1 MKKLVIAAVAA
12 LSTLLVGCT
21 VNVGG
26 SPVPEGAVEVPQVQ
40 AEAPETVPETTVPPA
55 PPQTLR
61 EKLVAIPGMTPY
73 MADTAVELI
82 NSDPGYVEAILEGC
96 EMGLTSEFFVNTAME
111 GATEDGPLDEE
122 AMVILPQVFET
133 IWTHYCVNSL

>member
-1 MKKLVIAAVAA
+1 MKKLVMAAVAA

-21 VNVGG
+21 VTVGG

-40 AEAPETVPETTVPPA
+40 AEAPETIPSTTVTPA
-55 PPQTLR
+55 PHQTLR
-61 EKLVAIPGMTPY
+61 EKLREIPGMTSD

-96 EMGLTSEFFVNTAME
+96 GMGLTSEFFVNTAME
-111 GATEDGPLDEE
+111 GATENGPLDEE

-133 IWTHYCVNSL
+133 IWTHYCTNSL

>member
-1 MKKLVIAAVAA
+1 MNKLVMAAVAA
-12 LSTLLVGCT
+12 MSTLLVGCT
-21 VNVGG
+21 VHVGG
-26 SPVPEGAVEVPQVQ
+26 SPAPEGVVEAPQVQ
-40 AEAPETVPETTVPPA
+40 AEAPATVPDTTVPPA

-61 EKLVAIPGMTPY
+61 EKLVAIEGMTPY

-82 NSDPGYVEAILEGC
+82 NSDPGYVQAILEGC

-122 AMVILPQVFET
+122 AMIVLPQVFET
-133 IWTHYCVNSL
+133 IWTHYCVNDV